1 MRFRPLSSNSVL
13 PFDAGCTRHGGAAG
27 LTVRRFAALSAPSA
41 EPRGEAG
48 GGPSLGLAYLQN
60 SAAYSSRARIR
71 RVEAPDGGAG
81 GGDPARPACRAAA

>member
-41 EPRGEAG
+41 APRGAAG
-48 GGPSLGLAYLQN
+48 VFSARRAGFPGFARLCPWGG
-60 SAAYSSRARIR
+60 
-71 RVEAPDGGAG
+71 ETGGAG
-81 GGDPARPACRAAA
+81 VIDSARPAYRAAA